1 MPVRNMELGDVGLA
15 IELIN
20 KEGWGH
26 TRIDIERILTLSPES
41 NLIWESDGVARGF
54 VTSLVYESS
63 AMVGHVLVSKES
75 RGHQIGKGL
84 VKSLLDRLD
93 SKGVESVIL
102 YATEEGARLYRGFGF
117 RETNDLFSVGLWI
130 RESVRKTLKKECA
143 KVQEADLDELVD
155 MDAKTYGDR
164 RSDLMRRLY
173 SDFPEHCFKLERSG
187 KTVGFVYGR
196 RTPIGFDIGP
206 WICMSGAEKDAT
218 SLLSSVI
225 RSFPAGGRVDLSPF
239 SDNSLAGKILSG
251 FRQYKTPERVKL
263 MVRGEPLYMHDRD
276 KVFGAAGFELG

>member
-41 NLIWESDGVARGF
+41 NLMWESDGVARGF
-54 VTSLVYESS
+54 VTSLVYERS

-75 RGHQIGKGL
+75 RGHQIGTGL
-84 VKSLLDRLD
+84 IKNLLEILD
-93 SKGVESVIL
+93 STGIESVIL
-102 YATEEGARLYRGFGF
+102 YATEDGARLYRGFGF
-117 RETNDLFSVGLWI
+117 KETNELFAVGLLI
-130 RESVRKTLKKECA
+130 RESVRETLEQECE
-143 KVQEADLDELVD
+143 KVQEADLNELVN
-155 MDAKTYGDR
+155 MDAMTFGDR
-164 RSDLMRRLY
+164 RPNLMRRLY
-173 SDFPEHCFKLERSG
+173 RDFPEHSFKLERSG
-187 KTVGFVYGR
+187 KTIGFVCGR

-239 SDNSLAGKILSG
+239 SDNSLAMKILSG
-251 FRQYKTPERVKL
+251 HYQYKPAERVKL
-263 MVRGEPLYMHDRD
+263 MVRGEALYRHDRD

>member
-1 MPVRNMELGDVGLA
+1 MGLEDVGLA

-41 NLIWESDGVARGF
+41 SFVWESDGVPRGF
-54 VTSLVYESS
+54 VTSLVYEDS
-63 AMVGHVLVSKES
+63 AMVGHVVVSKES

-84 VKSLLDRLD
+84 IKDLLDRLD
-93 SKGVESVIL
+93 SEGISSVIL
-102 YATEEGARLYRGFGF
+102 YTTEEGARFYHGFGF
-117 RETNDLFSVGLWI
+117 KQTNELLSVGLLI
-130 RESVRKTLKKECA
+130 RESVRETLEQECE

-155 MDAKTYGDR
+155 MDADTYGDR
-164 RSDLMRRLY
+164 RPGLMRRLY
-173 SDFPEHCFKLERSG
+173 RDFPEHCFKLERSG
-187 KTVGFVYGR
+187 ETVGFVCGR

-206 WICMSGAEKDAT
+206 WICMSGAEADAA

-239 SDNSLAGKILSG
+239 RDHPLAGKILSG

-263 MVRGEPLYMHDRD
+263 MVRGEPLYRHNRD
-276 KVFGAAGFELG
+276 KVFGASGFELG

>member
-1 MPVRNMELGDVGLA
+1 MELGDVGLA

-41 NLIWESDGVARGF
+41 NLMWESDGVARGF
-54 VTSLVYESS
+54 VTSLVYERS

-75 RGHQIGKGL
+75 RGRQIGKGL
-84 VKSLLDRLD
+84 IKSLLEILD
-93 SKGVESVIL
+93 SNGMESVIL
-102 YATEEGARLYRGFGF
+102 YATEDGARLYRGFGF
-117 RETNDLFSVGLWI
+117 KETNELFSVGLLI
-130 RESVRKTLKKECA
+130 RESVRETLEQECE
-143 KVQEADLDELVD
+143 KVQEPDLDELVD
-155 MDAKTYGDR
+155 MDAMTFGDR
-164 RSDLMRRLY
+164 RPNLMRRLY

-187 KTVGFVYGR
+187 ETIGFICGR

-239 SDNSLAGKILSG
+239 CDNSLAMKILSG
-251 FRQYKTPERVKL
+251 HYQYKPAERVKL
-263 MVRGEPLYMHDRD
+263 MVRGEALYRHDRD

>member
-1 MPVRNMELGDVGLA
+1 MSVRNMELGDVGRA
-15 IELIN
+15 MELIN

-54 VTSLVYESS
+54 VTSLMYESS

-75 RGHQIGKGL
+75 RGHQIGKRL
-84 VKSLLDRLD
+84 LKSLFDRFD
-93 SKGVESVIL
+93 SEGIESVIL
-102 YATEEGARLYRGFGF
+102 YATEDGARLYGGFGF
-117 RETNDLFSVGLWI
+117 KETNELLSVGLLI
-130 RESVRKTLKKECA
+130 RESVRESLEQECPN
-143 KVQEADLDELVD
+143 VRETDLDELMD
-155 MDAKTYGDR
+155 MDARTFGDR
-164 RSDLMRRLY
+164 RPNLIRRLY
-173 SDFPEHCFKLERSG
+173 CDFPEHCFKFEKSG
-187 KTVGFVYGR
+187 ETAGFAFGR

-206 WICMSGAEKDAT
+206 WICMSGAEKDAA

-239 SDNSLAGKILSG
+239 CDNALSRKILSG
-251 FRQYKTPERVKL
+251 FHQYKPSECVKL
-263 MVRGEPLYMHDRD
+263 MVRGEPLYGHDRD